1 MGRQHCFL
9 LESNLHFM
17 ARETRVVNPRPTV
30 DDAFNLMNIS
40 HEKLPHEGLSMFIS
54 AKGGG

>member
-9 LESNLHFM
+9 LESKLHFM

-40 HEKLPHEGLSMFIS
+40 HENV
-54 AKGGG
+54 AT

>member
-1 MGRQHCFL
+1 MSRQHCFL

-40 HEKLPHEGLSMFIS
+40 HENV
-54 AKGGG
+54 AT